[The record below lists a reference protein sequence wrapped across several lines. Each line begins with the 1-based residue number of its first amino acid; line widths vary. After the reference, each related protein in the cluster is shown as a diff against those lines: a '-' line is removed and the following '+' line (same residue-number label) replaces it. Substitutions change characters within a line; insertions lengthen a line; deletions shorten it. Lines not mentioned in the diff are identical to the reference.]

1 MGSDRESRQ
10 NGSERTGIGSASW
23 TKSVQP
29 FSPCRHVRLAL
40 CPRRAERNASARRND
55 RPPSDFLGFCGFS
68 RISI

>member
-1 MGSDRESRQ
+1 MDE
-10 NGSERTGIGSASW
+10 IGAALLP
-23 TKSVQP
+23 P
-29 FSPCRHVRLAL
+29 FRPCRHVRLAL